1 MPAAA
6 AGLGM
11 GIDKQSAADRQPF
24 MRADHL
30 SRAVDGRRLI
40 DDVSFTIDQAEVV
53 AVIGSSG
60 SGKTSLLRLLNRLD
74 EPTGGTVFLDGH
86 DYRTIAPAELRR
98 RLGMLLQQPFLFPG
112 SVAENL
118 AFGPAS
124 RGSELLP
131 ADLDRLLQ
139 RVGLKGYADR
149 DVRRLSGGEAQRVS
163 LARTLAN
170 APDVLLLDEPT
181 SALDEASRQDV
192 EQLIC
197 EIIAERHLAC
207 LIVTHD
213 HDQAARFAE
222 RALRLEDGRIV
233 SSGPISEISHAGKDT
248 R

>member
-1 MPAAA
+1 
-6 AGLGM
+6 M
-11 GIDKQSAADRQPF
+11 GIERANTANPQPIL
-24 MRADHL
+24 RAERL
-30 SRAVDGRRLI
+30 SRSVDGRQLI
-40 DDVSFTIDQAEVV
+40 DDVSFTIERAEVV

-60 SGKTSLLRLLNRLD
+60 AGKTSLLRLLNRLD
-74 EPTGGTVFLDGH
+74 EPTGGSVFLDGR
-86 DYRTIAPAELRR
+86 DYRSIAPAELRR

-118 AFGPAS
+118 AFGPTS
-124 RGSELLP
+124 RGAELSA
-131 ADLDRLLQ
+131 ADLDRLLE
-139 RVGLKGYADR
+139 RVGLGGYAGR

-170 APDVLLLDEPT
+170 APDILLLDEPT
-181 SALDEASRQDV
+181 SALDVASRRDV

-213 HDQAARFAE
+213 REQAARFAE
-222 RALRLEDGRIV
+222 RALLLVDGRVV
-233 SSGPISEISHAGKDT
+233 SSGPISEISHAGQNP